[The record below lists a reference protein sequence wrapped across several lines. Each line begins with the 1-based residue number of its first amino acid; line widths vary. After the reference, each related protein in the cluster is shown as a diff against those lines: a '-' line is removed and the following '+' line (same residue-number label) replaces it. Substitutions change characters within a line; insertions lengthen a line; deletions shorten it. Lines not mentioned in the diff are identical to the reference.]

1 MLDWIGSLR
10 LRERSSMRVVLAVS
24 RSTRT
29 AGWILC
35 GIGGLLA
42 YVTWSVSI
50 WLVAIAGAGMLAGLL
65 LSTLHRSLVFDRAG
79 GVLEVE
85 QGVFGMIQRT
95 IIPLFH
101 LRAVVIVA
109 RGQDGRL
116 GALAPSARYLAYL
129 DRRVGDAIYLDE
141 SRRCAD
147 LLPMAEAI
155 AEVAELRL
163 EYDATSQA
171 SGGA

>member
-10 LRERSSMRVVLAVS
+10 LRERSSMRVVVSLS
-24 RSTRT
+24 RSTLV
-29 AGWILC
+29 AGWLMVVSSA
-35 GIGGLLA
+35 LLA
-42 YVTWSVSI
+42 YLIWPISV
-50 WLVAIAGAGMLAGLL
+50 WLLIVPAAGLRGGAL
-65 LSTLHRSLVFDRAG
+65 LCSLRRTLIFDREA

-85 QGVFGMIQRT
+85 QGALGSMKRAT
-95 IIPLFH
+95 IPLFH

-109 RGQDGRL
+109 RADARL
-116 GALAPSARYLAYL
+116 LGVLPPGSRYLAYL
-129 DRRVGDAIYLDE
+129 DRRVGVAIYLDE
-141 SRRCAD
+141 AARCAD

-171 SGGA
+171 SGSA